1 MKKKM
6 KQENKIEVV
15 CWRFVEKQGEGEAD
29 SVKPILPIVKCVAG
43 FVTKENKKGLEI
55 SSTKGTRGFIDTVKI
70 SKLSIVSRNEV
81 FLDRK
86 ISKKLQK
93 LIIASAIVYA
103 SIGFLI

>member
-43 FVTKENKKGLEI
+43 FVTKENKKVLRFLPPKVLADLLTRLKFRNYQSFRE
-55 SSTKGTRGFIDTVKI
+55 TKY
-70 SKLSIVSRNEV
+70 
-81 FLDRK
+81 FLTERY
-86 ISKKLQK
+86 QK
-93 LIIASAIVYA
+93 NYKN
-103 SIGFLI
+103 